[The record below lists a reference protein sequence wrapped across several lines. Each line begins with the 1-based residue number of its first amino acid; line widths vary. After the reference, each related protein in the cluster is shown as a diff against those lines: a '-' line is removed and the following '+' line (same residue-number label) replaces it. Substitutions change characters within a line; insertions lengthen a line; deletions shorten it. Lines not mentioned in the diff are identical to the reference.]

1 MDFFIKWLR
10 INHGSVFTKY
20 LPTDIYGIYNNL
32 TPVISNVF
40 DETFKSNPDDI
51 TGFELYLHNQISTSI
66 NRYSLS
72 RIKEYVVATDG
83 KLSVSLI
90 QRLRLKAYEE
100 NSYPE
105 LIPGSKST
113 FRIYEIVGDVIKKLR
128 LSLPPKVG
136 IFCVNTDGDVA
147 EKIFTEIESQNEEGA
162 SQSVLIIGPNL
173 RIIMTALCSPRDN
186 IFIEISNGEYIPVDV
201 LRDHLSKYISIDDLI
216 FFLSFLDDSIPKM
229 KIFSTESGCHA
240 ALNLLISSFPFKNNQ
255 SIFYTDNKINWN
267 NVKIY
272 FTNLYPFEIKDIS
285 NSSGIRKLD
294 FSLYRYDYYRTKG
307 ITNEGLEE
315 MTHNYLHV
323 VISVFNQIIYGFTDK
338 NLFYKFHYPPLAVD
352 IPNLS
357 LNEFEIK
364 KDKGIYTIYDQILAI
379 LPIDYKH
386 LLPDERLSRLM
397 EEGSPIAEVY
407 PVSYE
412 IDMSEKPGIPLVNF
426 VSIPR
431 ISRIN
436 RIKYDGESYEYRGY
450 TVNERNLINFNITK
464 GALDKIKREENQP
477 IGFEIKSRSV
487 LESIKPFTKTLMFK
501 QKRTDNANKT
511 FKALEKKKEETF
523 KSMINVISE
532 IKKPLTVIH
541 FKDFNKYKPVKRIDT
556 EAILINKLSKGVK
569 EPETILDEN
578 YESMREQIK
587 DFISKSSIGESYK
600 NVGYEYVSKLKNES
614 LGDILT
620 KLKTMDNRN
629 AINAY
634 LLNLFGN
641 KLENEDILKAFKE
654 KISEM
659 NPKDIESQI
668 YRNIFGINIENKSG
682 KEIDEEVYQHLNIY
696 AKKLSQKELTSFIND
711 LKDESIKPLPYLNKL
726 RPKKK

>member
-1 MDFFIKWLR
+1 MEFFIKWLR
-10 INHGSVFTKY
+10 INHGNVFTKY
-20 LPTDIYGIYNNL
+20 LPTDLYGIYNNL
-32 TPVISNVF
+32 TPVIDNAF
-40 DETFKSNPDDI
+40 DETFKSNPDDV

-66 NRYSLS
+66 NRYSLFKL
-72 RIKEYVVATDG
+72 KEYVVATDG

-105 LIPGSKST
+105 LIPGSKFT
-113 FRIYEIVGDVIKKLR
+113 FRIYEIVRDVIRKLR
-128 LSLPPKVG
+128 LSLPPQVG

-147 EKIFTEIESQNEEGA
+147 EKIFKGIESQNEGG
-162 SQSVLIIGPNL
+162 SQSILIIGPNL

-186 IFIEISNGEYIPVDV
+186 IFIEINNGEYIPVDV

-229 KIFSTESGCHA
+229 NIFSTESGCHT

-255 SIFYTDNKINWN
+255 SIFYTDDKINWS
-267 NVKIY
+267 NVRTY
-272 FTNLYPFEIKDIS
+272 FTNLYPFEIKEIS
-285 NSSGIRKLD
+285 NLSGIRKLN
-294 FSLYRYDYYRTKG
+294 FSLYRYDYYRSKG
-307 ITNEGLEE
+307 ITNEDLEE

-323 VISVFNQIIYGFTDK
+323 VLSVFNQMIYGFTDK
-338 NLFYKFHYPPLAVD
+338 NLFYKFHYPPLVVD
-352 IPNLS
+352 IPNLT

-364 KDKGIYTIYDQILAI
+364 KDTGRYSLYDQILAI
-379 LPIDYKH
+379 LPIDYKY
-386 LLPDERLSRLM
+386 LLPDERLNNLM

-407 PVSYE
+407 PVAFNVDISGGS
-412 IDMSEKPGIPLVNF
+412 DIPLINF

-436 RIKYDGESYEYRGY
+436 KIKYDGESYEYRGY

-464 GALDKIKREENQP
+464 GALEKIKREESQP
-477 IGFEIKSRSV
+477 IGFEIKSRSA
-487 LESIKPFTKTLMFK
+487 LENIKPFTKTLMFK
-501 QKRTDNANKT
+501 QKRTDDANKT
-511 FKALEKKKEETF
+511 FEALERKKEATF

-541 FKDFNKYKPVKRIDT
+541 FKDFNKYKPAKRIDT
-556 EAILINKLSKGVK
+556 ENLLINKLTKDK
-569 EPETILDEN
+569 KDPEVILEEN

-587 DFISKSSIGESYK
+587 DYISKSSISESYK
-600 NVGYEYVSKLKNES
+600 KIGYEYVSNLRDES

-620 KLKTMDNRN
+620 KLKIMTN
-629 AINAY
+629 ISKEKY

-641 KLENEDILKAFKE
+641 KLEDEDILKAFKG

-668 YRNIFGINIENKSG
+668 YRKIFGINTENKSG
-682 KEIDEEVYQHLNIY
+682 KDIDEEVYQYLEKY
-696 AKKLSQKELTSFIND
+696 AKGLTQKELTSFIND

-726 RPKKK
+726 RSNKK